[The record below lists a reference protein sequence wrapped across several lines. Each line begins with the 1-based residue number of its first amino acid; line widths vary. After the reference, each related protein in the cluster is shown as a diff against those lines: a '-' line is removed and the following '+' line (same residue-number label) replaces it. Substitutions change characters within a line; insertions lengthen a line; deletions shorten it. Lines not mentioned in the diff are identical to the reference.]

1 MAIPEIDQIKRTEQ
15 EAADL
20 IEAAQRRKTLA
31 LEEAVREGEA
41 LVQLRLSEAEN
52 RLREEKERAGKE
64 AFMQQSWLMEEAQ
77 KEIGHIREYA
87 QKNHTTAVQSL
98 IRLIT
103 GG

>member
-31 LEEAVREGEA
+31 IEETVREGEA
-41 LVQLRLSEAEN
+41 LVQLRLSEAET
-52 RLREEKERAGKE
+52 RLREEKEQAGKE
-64 AFMQQSWLMEEAQ
+64 AFMQQSRLIKEAR
-77 KEIGHIREYA
+77 KEADLIREYA